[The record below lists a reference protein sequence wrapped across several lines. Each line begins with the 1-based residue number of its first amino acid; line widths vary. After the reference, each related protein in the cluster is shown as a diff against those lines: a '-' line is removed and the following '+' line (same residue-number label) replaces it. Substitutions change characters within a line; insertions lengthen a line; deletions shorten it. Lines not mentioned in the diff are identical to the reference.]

1 MATVT
6 GLHQELIQLEGI
18 LGQNPETGAQ
28 TGGSFLGQ
36 YTNRLFGAPFQ
47 LMDSVDR
54 RFSDINTNLGNEYL
68 RNFMLNS
75 PILHVKPGMPK
86 YTGNLKGNDAITSLK
101 QIYADA
107 TVGGANAVHS
117 LLDTLAQNIIFGGDG
132 PRRRMFGFRET
143 YYDYMQ
149 HVNYMCHVVAELLG
163 LTQTTEFPTKVLT
176 SNGFEPLADVQWQN
190 YRMMGTSPRD
200 PKDQLM
206 DMVTKNSIGTT
217 IDNIFDTLTTGAQ
230 GIIESLGSFIGGD
243 PPSALSILQ
252 STGAEIV
259 KNWEESS
266 STPISVTMSN
276 KISTVQFMV
285 EPVQFE
291 ENFTNETSASMIASA
306 IDGLNTVGAEIQW
319 MSNSSVDAGLID
331 EALKFMDNAAE
342 SVINLT
348 EQLTSGITGGFIGN
362 LFSGAFNSLK
372 GQKMLYP
379 EIYKSSST
387 SMNYQYTVNLVSP
400 YGDVYNYF
408 INIVVPLLHLIALA
422 APRMVTANSISSPY
436 LVQSYIPGM
445 CSCQLGIVQDMT
457 ITKNP
462 DGKHVSVNGFPLTV
476 KVTFTIK
483 ELYRNLSIS
492 AANDPELFLFN
503 ETLNDYMCNLAG
515 LIPSL
520 DSYTKVRQASFG
532 EMEDYLN
539 PSTGLFAN
547 DVANSLL
554 EQFEDTF
561 NPYAGR

>member
-86 YTGNLKGNDAITSLK
+86 YTGHLKGNDAITSLK

-387 SMNYQYTVNLVSP
+387 SMNYQYTVNLISP